1 MLCRVRRWR
10 CDDRDYVRWDYV
22 QSQFIKVGGASRVI
36 DFEEGRVVE
45 WKHPLGHHWRW
56 EFTETTAG
64 HTEVTEVFDY
74 SMVRFPQWV
83 EWMGFRSK
91 DEQGIT
97 ATLEQLRARYA
108 DG

>member
-1 MLCRVRRWR
+1 M
-10 CDDRDYVRWDYV
+10 
-22 QSQFIKVGGASRVI
+22 
-36 DFEEGRVVE
+36 
-45 WKHPLGHHWRW
+45 
-56 EFTETTAG
+56 
-64 HTEVTEVFDY
+64 FDY